1 MKIRLDKFLSS
12 QNIGTRSTITKQL
25 KLKKVVVN
33 NQIIQQGSFKI
44 DPELDRV
51 LFDNNIINYCNFI
64 YIAMNKPQNYI
75 CANKDKSKQTII
87 DLIKE
92 PFANSL
98 HIVGRLDIDT
108 TGLVLLTN
116 NGSWTHSLKSPNAN
130 IEKEY
135 EVTLKDDITD
145 EMLIKLKSDIF
156 LDNKLLKK
164 VRIEKIYKNTC
175 NIILTE
181 GKYHQIKRMFHY
193 VNNEV
198 IKLKRIR
205 IGIFNLEN
213 LNIKEGEWTKI
224 II

>member
-12 QNIGTRSTITKQL
+12 QNIGTRRAITKQL
-25 KLKKVVVN
+25 RLKKVVVN
-33 NQIIQQGSFKI
+33 NEIIQQGSFKI
-44 DPELDRV
+44 DPKLDKV
-51 LFDNNIINYCNFI
+51 LFNNNVIKYSHFI
-64 YIAMNKPQNYI
+64 YIAMNKPKNYI
-75 CANKDKSKQTII
+75 CANKDKTKQTII

-92 PFANSL
+92 PFAKSL

-116 NGSWTHSLKSPNAN
+116 DGGWTHSLKSPNSN

-135 EVTLKDDITD
+135 EVILRNDITQV
-145 EMLIKLKSDIF
+145 MLTNLKSDIF

-164 VRIEKIYKNTC
+164 VKIEKIHKNKC
-175 NIILTE
+175 HIILTE

-193 VNNEV
+193 VGNEV

-205 IGIFNLEN
+205 IGEFYLKN
-213 LNIKEGEWTKI
+213 LNIKEGEWTRI